1 MAYGQIAIRYGARG
15 PNYATTSACA
25 SGAHAIGEALMLI
38 RDGHQDVMLAGG
50 AEAPICLLGVGGFS
64 AMRALATHFNDEPP
78 RASRPL
84 HPRRDRLRVAQGARG
99 PVLEE
104 LGHPRRRGPRA

>member
-1 MAYGQIAIRYGARG
+1 MASGQIAIRYGARG

-38 RDGHQDVMLAGG
+38 RDGRQDVMLAGG

-64 AMRALATHFNDEPP
+64 AKRALATNFKHEPA
-78 RASRPL
+78 RASPPLEPTRP
-84 HPRRDRLRVAQGARG
+84 RFVNAEGDRDLVI
-99 PVLEE
+99 
-104 LGHPRRRGPRA
+104 